1 MQNVNNTR
9 LDRVTKAFVWARHMP
24 STAFCEV
31 VGANDAGRTHTS
43 CRGSWPAGDVV
54 EVADAPP
61 QDARCDECLRVAIE
75 RKEVENGLAEL
86 VSQAPADL
94 EHRFDHGGES

>member
-1 MQNVNNTR
+1 MQNVNSTH
-9 LDRVTKAFVWARHMP
+9 LARVTKAFVWARHTL

-54 EVADAPP
+54 EVSDTPP
-61 QDARCDECLRVAIE
+61 RDERCDECVRVGIE
-75 RKEVENGLAEL
+75 RKEVERGLAEL
-86 VSQAPADL
+86 VAQAPVDL
-94 EHRFDHGGES
+94 DHRFDCGGES